1 MPGPAP
7 IKKILIVDDERDLVE
22 PLAMRLTAGGRFE
35 VAVAF
40 DGDEGFRKALI
51 SPPDLALVDLSMP
64 EMDGWELCRRLHG
77 NPRTRQTRVVVM
89 TAWVSADLE
98 KRALSEGVT
107 KVLLKPFEDAELW
120 AAVSAPGEGAPPGR
134 TPNRDF

>member
-7 IKKILIVDDERDLVE
+7 IRKILIVDDERDLVE
-22 PLAMRLTAGGRFE
+22 PLAMRLAAGGRFE

-40 DGDEGFRKALI
+40 DGDEGLRKALI

-77 NPRTRQTRVVVM
+77 NPHTRQTRVVIM
-89 TAWVSADLE
+89 TAWVSKDLE

-107 KVLLKPFEDAELW
+107 KVLLKPFEDSDLW
-120 AAVSAPGEGAPPGR
+120 AALSDGPAGAGAPGTAEAP
-134 TPNRDF
+134 